1 MNGTTRSKFGPLIGV
16 LHAGHTSCKFLIY
29 AAKNAEVL
37 TCHEEPLETLC
48 PRSGWVELDPLQI
61 WQAASDCIERAVQ
74 NLLLLDI
81 DPRDIV
87 AVGVCNQRETSL
99 LWQKRD
105 GQPLC
110 NAIAW
115 CDTRTTELIDAL
127 LTRVKGK
134 INFLKT
140 VCGLPFANCFS
151 ALKVRWMLDNVI
163 EEGVHGDGEE
173 LLFGTL
179 DSWIIWNLTG
189 GTNGGI
195 HVTDVTNAS
204 RTMLM
209 SLDGLEWDT
218 RLCHFFKIPQNI
230 LPNIRS
236 CSEIYG
242 YIGEG
247 SLSGV
252 PITSCIGDQHAALL
266 GQLCLSAGQVT
277 CNLDD
282 GTYLLFNTAQEIID
296 SDHGLLSTVAFKLG
310 PEAETF
316 YALEG
321 AIPHTGNTINWL
333 RENLQ
338 LPTQNGS
345 MSQSILSDSAMLSS
359 VCAKSPL
366 ATYCSEPGGFKTNH
380 NNYDVILVPA
390 FSGYYTPYWRYKTQ
404 GLLFG
409 LTLQT
414 TATQIM
420 LSAYEAACFQVREIL
435 ESLAKDC
442 RMWPTLTKLVAG
454 GDLSE
459 KSFFMQMLADLGG
472 ISIERPQSSTPVCLG
487 TMLAAGLAVDVLT
500 LDDFRASCIPPIDY
514 YTPTLSSS
522 QRDMKYR
529 KWKVAVD
536 RCLNFDCASETDLT
550 RFHQEEHDPER
561 SVRCSIPGGLY
572 IVSSFALMVLA
583 QILQQRGNS

>member
-1 MNGTTRSKFGPLIGV
+1 MNGSTRSKFGPLIGV
-16 LHAGHTSCKFLIY
+16 LHVGQSSSKFLVY

-37 TCHEEPLETLC
+37 TCHEEQLETHS

-61 WQAASDCIERAVQ
+61 WQSASDCVERAVQ

-87 AVGVCNQRETSL
+87 AVGICNQRETSV
-99 LWQKRD
+99 LWGRGD

-110 NAIAW
+110 NAIGW
-115 CDTRTTELIDAL
+115 CDTRTSDVIGAL

-151 ALKVRWMLDNVI
+151 AVKIRWMLDNVD
-163 EEGVHGDGEE
+163 GAHGKD
-173 LLFGTL
+173 LIFGTL

-189 GTNGGI
+189 GMNGGV

-209 SLDGLEWDT
+209 SLEKLEWDT
-218 RLCHFFKIPQNI
+218 RLCHFFKIPRNI
-230 LPNIRS
+230 LPKIRS

-242 YIGEG
+242 YISEG

-252 PITSCIGDQHAALL
+252 PITSCIGDQQAALL

-282 GTYLLFNTAQEIID
+282 GSFLLFNTGQEIID

-310 PEAETF
+310 PEADTF

-321 AIPHTGNTINWL
+321 AIPHAGNSLNWL

-338 LPTQNGS
+338 LPSQNGS
-345 MSQSILSDSAMLSS
+345 LSQSFVGDPGHSALLSS
-359 VCAKSPL
+359 ICSKKSLTP
-366 ATYCSEPGGFKTNH
+366 YSEPGGFKNP
-380 NNYDVILVPA
+380 NYEVILVPA
-390 FSGYYTPYWRYKTQ
+390 FSGYYTPYWRYKAR
-404 GLLFG
+404 GMLFG

-414 TATQIM
+414 TAAQIM
-420 LSAYEAACFQVREIL
+420 FSAYEAVCFQVREIL

-442 RMWPTLTKLVAG
+442 RTWPTLTKLVAG
-454 GDLSE
+454 GELSE
-459 KSFFMQMLADLGG
+459 KSFLMQMLADLSG
-472 ISIERPQSSTPVCLG
+472 ISIERPQTSTPVCLG
-487 TMLAAGLAVDVLT
+487 TMLAAGLAVEVLT
-500 LDDFRASCIPPIDY
+500 LDDFRTSCIPPIDY
-514 YTPTLSSS
+514 YTPVLSSS
-522 QRDMKYR
+522 QRDMKFR

-536 RCLNFDCASETDLT
+536 RCLNFDSVSETDLSK
-550 RFHQEEHDPER
+550 FLQEEDDPDR
-561 SVRCSIPGGLY
+561 SVRCSIPGGVY
-572 IVSSFALMVLA
+572 IVSSFALIVLA
-583 QILQQRGNS
+583 QILQQNRSS